1 MKRNVNIPIS
11 KIKSSNFTMMIIL
24 ISIELTIL
32 SSTSI
37 LFFLGF
43 MKNELPIT
51 TIITFTLMLLLCVP
65 ISFILY
71 RISDN
76 KITKRILIGLFCNLI
91 GLAVSGFEWYLS
103 PYKIANFNVQIGMLI
118 MVLSYAP
125 ILYTLLKTFSEQH
138 KKLHRSVKLF
148 TLYSGAIF
156 MVMLIYF
163 VMANVSHS
171 TGNFELVIYSL
182 ATIADTI
189 IIALTICLIL
199 INISTDVRYLL
210 AIILGY
216 FLLSFMGDMLNLIG
230 HLNVYN
236 TDQIPQ
242 HFYDMMLLFLS
253 VTLLIYSMNSIK
265 FINIEEVNKKLN
277 DTALVIED
285 LIMQSPDGM
294 CLCDPEGNIIK
305 MNNSFANIFGI
316 LMSEDRN
323 INIFEHQFNEKDL
336 SAEFARARQGRI
348 ISIDDFKIDTNSDVR
363 YLSIR
368 LFPTLSSDNIITHFI
383 LMAEDITFRK
393 MAEEKLKKVNEELE
407 VRVQERTSELLI
419 LNETL
424 QEEIVEHGLDEEKL
438 KVSLKE
444 KEVLLKE
451 IHHRVKN
458 NMQIVSSMLDLQ
470 AKYVNNP
477 ELTRVFKDSQSR
489 IRSMALIHEKLYMS
503 DNLAKINFKEYTNTL
518 ARNLYI
524 SFRLDKCIEIRTE
537 VENIWFNIDT
547 SIPLG
552 LIINEL
558 VSNSLI
564 HAFQDRENGIVTIT
578 ISKKENDT
586 YHLIVKDDGIG
597 MKNTVNISQSKTL
610 GLKLVNALVKQI
622 NGDMKIKSDRG
633 TCFQIIFSC
642 SEK

>member
-1 MKRNVNIPIS
+1 VNIPIS

>member
-1 MKRNVNIPIS
+1 MDSSFLRVKN
-11 KIKSSNFTMMIIL
+11 SNFILMIIL

>member
-1 MKRNVNIPIS
+1 
-11 KIKSSNFTMMIIL
+11 
-24 ISIELTIL
+24 
-32 SSTSI
+32 
-37 LFFLGF
+37 
-43 MKNELPIT
+43 
-51 TIITFTLMLLLCVP
+51 
-65 ISFILY
+65 
-71 RISDN
+71 
-76 KITKRILIGLFCNLI
+76 
-91 GLAVSGFEWYLS
+91 
-103 PYKIANFNVQIGMLI
+103 
-118 MVLSYAP
+118 
-125 ILYTLLKTFSEQH
+125 
-138 KKLHRSVKLF
+138 
-148 TLYSGAIF
+148 
-156 MVMLIYF
+156 
-163 VMANVSHS
+163 
-171 TGNFELVIYSL
+171 
-182 ATIADTI
+182 
-189 IIALTICLIL
+189 
-199 INISTDVRYLL
+199 
-210 AIILGY
+210 
-216 FLLSFMGDMLNLIG
+216 
-230 HLNVYN
+230 
-236 TDQIPQ
+236 
-242 HFYDMMLLFLS
+242 
-253 VTLLIYSMNSIK
+253 MNSIK